1 MGLRQMACDL
11 SAVLPRP
18 RCFADFLLLRSIV
31 AEFAMRAIETTVP
44 GGTDAVLPLVR
55 LGPADRPL
63 GEVLVACLSEVDTN
77 SPKASAGASAAARCA
92 KQALAIIAARCTEP
106 DLDAAA
112 IALEVRLS
120 PRGLGK
126 LLHEHAGGGF
136 RTILRQ
142 ARVRAAENLLG
153 LSQYSVKEIAARVGY
168 SWTSQFDRD
177 FLRERGMTPGQYR
190 QNDAD
195 GAS

>member
-1 MGLRQMACDL
+1 MELARVDHETVSCASSLSFSDELHAFVSTCQLLSAAVSARAMGLRQMACDL

-92 KQALAIIAARCTEP
+92 KQPLPLTAP
-106 DLDAAA
+106 
-112 IALEVRLS
+112 
-120 PRGLGK
+120 PRT
-126 LLHEHAGGGF
+126 H
-136 RTILRQ
+136 
-142 ARVRAAENLLG
+142 
-153 LSQYSVKEIAARVGY
+153 
-168 SWTSQFDRD
+168 
-177 FLRERGMTPGQYR
+177 
-190 QNDAD
+190 
-195 GAS
+195 